1 MAQLPSSIQ
10 LNAVSFPGRRR
21 GCRGGS
27 WKGGDG
33 AAGAGEGSA
42 GRGGEGGRGR
52 ERTSVTRE
60 LSMAVV
66 AFGSGQ
72 CPNADFF
79 FLRGLRSC

>member
-1 MAQLPSSIQ
+1 MRFQADLSLLGRFQGWSGPMAQLPSSIQ

-42 GRGGEGGRGR
+42 GRGGEGGEAG
-52 ERTSVTRE
+52 
-60 LSMAVV
+60 
-66 AFGSGQ
+66 
-72 CPNADFF
+72 
-79 FLRGLRSC
+79 RGLLSPES